1 MEGLL
6 DFIKGVD
13 PLWMYIILC
22 AGAYV
27 ENIFPPTPGDTL
39 VVFGAYL
46 VGIGTLNFELVFFAT
61 TVGSLAGFITMYGL
75 GRIFGT
81 KFVESGKWRFFS
93 SELFVRMD
101 TWYGKYGYGIVAA
114 NRFLSGLR
122 AIVSFFAGATHLNF
136 KKVLTLGLLSCA
148 IWNVILI
155 YAGKKVGENWEI
167 IIEYVNDYNKLV
179 FGILAIVLII
189 MILRWFKL
197 KRQ

>member
-93 SELFVRMD
+93 SELFVFERLCTSSM
-101 TWYGKYGYGIVAA
+101 KI
-114 NRFLSGLR
+114 
-122 AIVSFFAGATHLNF
+122 IATVYIHRLP
-136 KKVLTLGLLSCA
+136 THEIA
-148 IWNVILI
+148 LI
-155 YAGKKVGENWEI
+155 
-167 IIEYVNDYNKLV
+167 
-179 FGILAIVLII
+179 
-189 MILRWFKL
+189 
-197 KRQ
+197 